1 MRSPPGDVSAGHD
14 HQITTTQMSLFFNV
28 TGSIVQCPHEGTA
41 PSSHLE
47 PPPPVREPNRG
58 SGTPVVLG
66 RPRAS
71 WDHGRPR
78 TAQRYWNPDRF
89 WDAGGTGTPPVLE
102 RGNGTG
108 TRNWSWNAGVVLER
122 PRCWNAGTVLERETG
137 PGTRGWYWNA
147 LGAGT
152 RERYWNAKLVLES
165 RGAVLERQRC
175 WNAPHPAQHSS
186 TGLCYPSP

>member
-1 MRSPPGDVSAGHD
+1 MRSPPGDVTAGHD

-122 PRCWNAGTVLERETG
+122 PRCWNAGTLLERETG
-137 PGTRGWYWNA
+137 PGITRG
-147 LGAGT
+147 GSGT
-152 RERYWNAKLVLES
+152 PT
-165 RGAVLERQRC
+165 VLER
-175 WNAPHPAQHSS
+175 APPSPAQQHRPVLPVTLGVRYISS
-186 TGLCYPSP
+186 VSKTWADTQ

>member
-1 MRSPPGDVSAGHD
+1 MLA
-14 HQITTTQMSLFFNV
+14 
-28 TGSIVQCPHEGTA
+28 
-41 PSSHLE
+41 SHIIWNL
-47 PPPPVREPNRG
+47 PPPSGNRIA
-58 SGTPVVLG
+58 VLG
-66 RPRAS
+66 RPWS
-71 WDHGRPR
+71 WDAPGRAGTTGVPEPR
-78 TAQRYWNPDRF
+78 
-89 WDAGGTGTPPVLE
+89 
-102 RGNGTG
+102 NGTG
-108 TRNWSWNAGVVLER
+108 TRIGPGTRVVLER